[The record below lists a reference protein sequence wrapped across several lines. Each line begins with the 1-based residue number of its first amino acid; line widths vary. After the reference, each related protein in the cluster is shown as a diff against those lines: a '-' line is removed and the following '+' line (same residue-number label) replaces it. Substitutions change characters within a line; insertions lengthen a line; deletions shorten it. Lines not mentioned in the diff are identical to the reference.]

1 MKGPSLERQ
10 YNKIQEEIQN
20 KIENYK
26 SSEIYKT
33 TKFTDIRDGIVESF
47 QKFDV
52 QEQSYDCA
60 DYPGV
65 GSCTVMPIRY
75 SRWELYKFDEEKF
88 EICKTKNPKELNCK
102 ECQYCGLWDIDG
114 HYKIPC
120 YNIMKIGIDIY

>member
-10 YNKIQEEIQN
+10 YNIIQEQIKKRIDDYN
-20 KIENYK
+20 
-26 SSEIYKT
+26 SERPDYNFPDLEERLI
-33 TKFTDIRDGIVESF
+33 ESF

-65 GSCTVMPIRY
+65 GSCTVMPIHY

-88 EICKTKNPKELNCK
+88 QICKNKKPKELNCK
-102 ECQYCGLWDIDG
+102 ECQCCGLWDIDG

-120 YNIMKIGIDIY
+120 YNIMKIGIDL

>member
-10 YNKIQEEIQN
+10 YNQIQDRIN
-20 KIENYK
+20 IKIENYK
-26 SSEIYKT
+26 SSEIYKNSN
-33 TKFTDIRDGIVESF
+33 FPDIREGILESF

-52 QEQSYDCA
+52 QEQSYYCA

-88 EICKTKNPKELNCK
+88 EICKTKNLKELNCK
-102 ECQYCGLWDIDG
+102 KCQCCGLWDIDG

-120 YNIMKIGIDIY
+120 YDIMKIGIDL

>member
-10 YNKIQEEIQN
+10 YNIIQEQIKK
-20 KIENYK
+20 KIDNYN
-26 SSEIYKT
+26 SERSDYNFLDLKKKLI
-33 TKFTDIRDGIVESF
+33 ESF

-52 QEQSYDCA
+52 QENPFNCS

-65 GSCTVMPIRY
+65 GQCTVLPIRY

-88 EICKTKNPKELNCK
+88 QICKNKKPKELNCK
-102 ECQYCGLWDIDG
+102 ECQSCGLWDIDG

-120 YNIMKIGIDIY
+120 YNIMKIGIDL

>member
-10 YNKIQEEIQN
+10 YNNIQEQIKK
-20 KIENYK
+20 KIDNYN
-26 SSEIYKT
+26 SERSDYNFLDLKEKLI
-33 TKFTDIRDGIVESF
+33 ESF

-52 QEQSYDCA
+52 IESDYLYDPQ
-60 DYPGV
+60 YPVGMGPGV
-65 GSCTVMPIRY
+65 SIRY

-102 ECQYCGLWDIDG
+102 ECQSCGLWDIDG

-120 YNIMKIGIDIY
+120 YNIMKIGIDL

>member
-10 YNKIQEEIQN
+10 YNIIQEQIKKRIDDYN
-20 KIENYK
+20 
-26 SSEIYKT
+26 SERPDYNFPDLEERLI
-33 TKFTDIRDGIVESF
+33 ESF

-88 EICKTKNPKELNCK
+88 QICKNKKPKELNCK
-102 ECQYCGLWDIDG
+102 ECQCCGLWDIDG

-120 YNIMKIGIDIY
+120 YNIMKIGIDL

>member
-10 YNKIQEEIQN
+10 YNIIQEQIKERID
-20 KIENYK
+20 KYK
-26 SSEIYKT
+26 SKNFKSKYINEDEFIK
-33 TKFTDIRDGIVESF
+33 SF

-52 QEQSYDCA
+52 QESDYLYDPK
-60 DYPGV
+60 YPVGMGPGV
-65 GSCTVMPIRY
+65 SIRY

-102 ECQYCGLWDIDG
+102 KCQCCGLWDVDG

-120 YNIMKIGIDIY
+120 YNIMKIGIDL